1 MLSLVRYMAY
11 AEQTSTPLYRDE
23 RFLRIIN
30 QVVVVALVAGVLI
43 FLYSN
48 MVTALRTQKEVPI
61 SYDFLNDTAGFNLG
75 ESTIAFTRTD
85 PIHRAMLVGLLNT
98 FKVSIAGIVLAT
110 ILGTFIGVMRLSTNF
125 LVSKIALVY
134 INVFRNI
141 PPLLL
146 LIFWYRAIF
155 LKLPRV
161 QEAIVLFDPVF
172 PVYIANRGLFF
183 PWGTATESWY
193 TYRWILLGGFAL
205 ALFVAYLLRQ
215 HGKRTGR
222 MPLVTLWFLVILLA
236 VTVLGYVILPDPLE
250 ITKPALKGFN
260 IRGGGSVSLEF
271 WGLLFGLVI
280 YAAAYI
286 AEAVRA
292 GILSVDRGQREAA
305 RALGFSSFNIMRL
318 IILPQA
324 IRVVVPPLISYAIG
338 FTKNTS
344 LGLAIGYTDFFAITG
359 GLILNNTGRAV
370 ETLTIILLVYL
381 TISLIASLI
390 LNMYNRRITLSH

>member
-1 MLSLVRYMAY
+1 MAY

-23 RFLRIIN
+23 RFLRFIN
-30 QVVVVALVAGVLI
+30 QVVVVALVAGVLF

-61 SYDFLNDTAGFNLG
+61 SYDFLQDTAGFNLG

-110 ILGTFIGVMRLSTNF
+110 LLGTFIGIMRLSTNF
-125 LVSKIALVY
+125 LVSKMALVY

-183 PWGTATESWY
+183 PWGTPTESWY
-193 TYRWILLGGFAL
+193 IYRWILLGGFAL
-205 ALFVAYLLRQ
+205 ALLVAYLLRQ

-222 MPLVTLWFLVILLA
+222 MPLVTFWFVVTGLVVA
-236 VTVLGYVILPDPLE
+236 VLGFMIVPDPLE
-250 ITKPALKGFN
+250 FTKPALKGFN
-260 IRGGGSVSLEF
+260 FRGGATVSLEF
-271 WGLLFGLVI
+271 WALLFGLVI
-280 YAAAYI
+280 YTAAYI

-305 RALGFSSFNIMRL
+305 RALGYSSFNIMRL

>member
-1 MLSLVRYMAY
+1 MAF
-11 AEQTSTPLYRDE
+11 AEKASTPLYRDE

-30 QVVVVALVAGVLI
+30 QIVVVALVAAVLL

-48 MVTALRTQKEVPI
+48 MVTALRTQKDVPI
-61 SYDFLNDTAGFNLG
+61 SYDFLLDTAGFNLG
-75 ESTIAFTRTD
+75 ESTIPFTRTD

-110 ILGTFIGVMRLSTNF
+110 VLGTFICVMRLSTNF

-161 QEAIVLFDPVF
+161 QEAIVLFDPAF

-183 PWGTATESWY
+183 PWGTPTESWS
-193 TYRWILLGGFAL
+193 TYRWILLAGFAL
-205 ALFVAYLLRQ
+205 ALLVAYILRQ

-222 MPLVTLWFLVILLA
+222 MPLVSFWFVVIGLGVATLGFVI
-236 VTVLGYVILPDPLE
+236 VPDPLA

-260 IRGGGSVSLEF
+260 IRGGAAVSLEF
-271 WGLLFGLVI
+271 WAILFGLVI
-280 YAAAYI
+280 YTAAYI
-286 AEAVRA
+286 AEAIRA
-292 GILSVDRGQREAA
+292 GILSVA
-305 RALGFSSFNIMRL
+305 RR
-318 IILPQA
+318 
-324 IRVVVPPLISYAIG
+324 
-338 FTKNTS
+338 
-344 LGLAIGYTDFFAITG
+344 
-359 GLILNNTGRAV
+359 
-370 ETLTIILLVYL
+370 
-381 TISLIASLI
+381 
-390 LNMYNRRITLSH
+390 

>member
-1 MLSLVRYMAY
+1 MLGQVRYMAY
-11 AEQTSTPLYRDE
+11 AQQQTTPLYRDE

-30 QVVVVALVAGVLI
+30 QVVVVGLVAGLMF

-48 MVTALRTQKEVPI
+48 MVNALRTQKEVPI
-61 SYDFLNDTAGFNLG
+61 SYDFLHDTAGFNLG
-75 ESTIAFTRTD
+75 ESAIPFTRTD

-98 FKVSIAGIVLAT
+98 IKVSIVGIVLAT
-110 ILGTFIGVMRLSTNF
+110 VLGAFIGVMRLSSNF
-125 LVSKIALVY
+125 LVSSIALVY
-134 INVFRNI
+134 INIFRNI

-146 LIFWYRAIF
+146 LIFWYRAVF

-172 PVYIANRGLFF
+172 PIYIANRGLFF
-183 PWGTATESWY
+183 PWGTPTASWN
-193 TYRWILLGGFAL
+193 TYQWILLAGFILAL
-205 ALFVAYLLRQ
+205 AVAYLLRQ

-222 MPLVTLWFLVILLA
+222 MPLVTLWFAVILLA
-236 VTVLGYVILPDPLE
+236 VTLLGYVILPDPLE
-250 ITKPALKGFN
+250 ITHPALQGFN

-292 GILSVDRGQREAA
+292 GILSVDKGQREAA

-390 LNMYNRRITLSH
+390 LNMYNRRIMLSH

>member
-1 MLSLVRYMAY
+1 MAY
-11 AEQTSTPLYRDE
+11 AEHMRTPLYRDE
-23 RFLRIIN
+23 RFLRIAN
-30 QVVVVALVAGVLI
+30 QVVVVALVAGILL

-61 SYDFLNDTAGFNLG
+61 SYDFLQDTAGFNLG

-98 FKVSIAGIVLAT
+98 FKVSIAGIALAT
-110 ILGTFIGVMRLSTNF
+110 ILGTFIGVMRLSSNF

-183 PWGTATESWY
+183 PWGTPTESWY
-193 TYRWILLGGFAL
+193 SYRWILLGGFAL
-205 ALFVAYLLRQ
+205 ALFVAYRLRQ

-222 MPLVTLWFLVILLA
+222 MPLVTLWFVVILLS
-236 VTVLGYVILPDPLE
+236 VTVIGYVILPDPLE
-250 ITKPALKGFN
+250 IVKPALKGFN

-390 LNMYNRRITLSH
+390 LNMYNRKITLSH